1 MEAHRWGVIC
11 PGSKGRV
18 RTQVPWLLGPQLP
31 LTPFQLIGSFFHQLY
46 KLIPHAC
53 HVRGLS
59 RICEHS
65 PFSVCRETSWIRDN
79 PSKHKQANKQFL
91 KSLRRSLSYAPARVS
106 SQMPMCNS
114 HGSPTPFIHP
124 HPHTH
129 PSIPIPIPVVFE
141 PGQRNTQGSSSP
153 QHITGALVWFP
164 DPQDSVWYGRDIS
177 SSSGPGA
184 Q

>member
-1 MEAHRWGVIC
+1 MNAGRAPGDHLWCPQSTGEKMEAHRWGVIC

-106 SQMPMCNS
+106 SQMPLS
-114 HGSPTPFIHP
+114 LIHISEPTRPP
-124 HPHTH
+124 VASRM
-129 PSIPIPIPVVFE
+129 PS
-141 PGQRNTQGSSSP
+141 S
-153 QHITGALVWFP
+153 A
-164 DPQDSVWYGRDIS
+164 
-177 SSSGPGA
+177 
-184 Q
+184 